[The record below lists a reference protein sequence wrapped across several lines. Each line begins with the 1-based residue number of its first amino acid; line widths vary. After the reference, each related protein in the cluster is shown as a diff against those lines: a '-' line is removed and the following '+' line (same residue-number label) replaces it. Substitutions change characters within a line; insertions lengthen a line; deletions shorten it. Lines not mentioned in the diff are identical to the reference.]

1 MSCSYNKL
9 ATREPA
15 GGVTDSWETTCSAL
29 FSVVLFLGCVVFAGF
44 VSSTGCLSLQ
54 LVLCGAKYRIM
65 WNNIVK
71 TIANMRAYLSRL
83 LGVHVTSLTELP
95 CSVSISFLVEQFVH
109 LMQFRPD
116 GE

>member
-15 GGVTDSWETTCSAL
+15 GGVTDSWETTCSSL
-29 FSVVLFLGCVVFAGF
+29 SPLCCVVFAGF

-71 TIANMRAYLSRL
+71 TIANMRPYLSRL